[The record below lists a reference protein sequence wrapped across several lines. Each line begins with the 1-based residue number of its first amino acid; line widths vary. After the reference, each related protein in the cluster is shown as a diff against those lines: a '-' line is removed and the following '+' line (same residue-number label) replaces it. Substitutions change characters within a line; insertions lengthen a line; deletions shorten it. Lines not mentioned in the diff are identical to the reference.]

1 MYNYTDMK
9 RILSTISIFACGLLL
24 LGCTDFLDVKKY
36 HEAKTWET
44 EDDITKAIAALYSF
58 TSNNSEGVT
67 GRGIAW
73 FECCSDNMTV
83 GRPQAEAEQIR
94 NFQMSPSNGRDV
106 KTTWKEMYET
116 NAKANNLI
124 KVVPTMSQLSPAFKT
139 KATGIAYFFRGL
151 AMLWIAPYY
160 GDGGINGGIP
170 IILDTTE
177 PAAMDSPR
185 PASVVMNYEQIIKDM
200 REAGER
206 LPLFS
211 ELPAEQYG
219 YPHKAAAWAFAAR
232 AALYAAQYDASYY
245 DVVIEMCDKVMA
257 LSGKD
262 KRELFDD
269 GTPDAFANLWRR
281 EQNFGSEYLF
291 SLLGSSVDGPK
302 YHGMLFQNGGWKLYN
317 TWGYF
322 QPTLGLWEAFESG
335 DIRRDATILYPG
347 QHVKFV
353 GQDVIFGGY
362 GLKNGSSFNYDI
374 SSDTGL
380 TCRKFLSPWEGADCI
395 GKEVNSNGDNA
406 SNTLGTSLIRFADV
420 LLMKAEA
427 LIWKNGE
434 GDAEAKALLNRIRKR
449 ARLPENSPATKAE
462 LKNQR
467 RCELAFEFMPARH
480 LDMVRWGD
488 AKTEYAKPTR
498 RANSHWDAATQTVVI
513 DAPSNY
519 DNGRTF
525 NPEINQV
532 FPIPVTA
539 FNGSVNLVQNKGY

>member
-1 MYNYTDMK
+1 MK
-9 RILSTISIFACGLLL
+9 KILLTISMFAVGLLVS
-24 LGCTDFLDVKKY
+24 GCADFLDVKKY
-36 HEAKTWET
+36 HEPKGWET
-44 EDDITKAIAALYSF
+44 EEDINKAIAALYSF

-73 FECCSDNMTV
+73 FECCSDNVTV

-94 NFQMSPSNGRDV
+94 NFQMTPGNGRDV
-106 KTTWKEMYET
+106 KTTWKSMYEV
-116 NAKANNLI
+116 NAKANNII
-124 KVVPTMSQLSPAFKT
+124 KVVPTMDLNGAFKT

-177 PAAMDSPR
+177 PADMDKPR
-185 PASVVMNYEQIIKDM
+185 PASVVMNYAQIIKDM
-200 REAGER
+200 REAGNR

-232 AALYAAQYDASYY
+232 AALYAAQYDPAYY

-269 GTPDAFANLWRR
+269 GTKDAFANLWRR

-291 SLLGSSVDGPK
+291 SLLGSAVDGPK
-302 YHGMLFQNGGWKLYN
+302 YHGMSFHNGGWNLYN
-317 TWGYF
+317 TWGYY
-322 QPTLGLWEAFESG
+322 QPTLGLWEAYESG

-347 QHVKFV
+347 QTMQFV
-353 GQDVIFGGY
+353 GETVVYGGQ
-362 GLKNGSSFNYDI
+362 GKRWGSDFLYSI
-374 SSDTGL
+374 SSDTGM
-380 TCRKFLSPWEGADCI
+380 TFRKFMSPWEKANCKGN
-395 GKEVNSNGDNA
+395 EVNSNGDNA
-406 SNTLGTSLIRFADV
+406 SNTLGTCLIRFADV

-427 LIWKNGE
+427 LIWTKGE
-434 GDAEAKALLNRIRKR
+434 GNAEAKALLNRLRKR
-449 ARLPENSPATKAE
+449 ARLPETSPATKAE

-498 RANSHWDAATQTVVI
+498 RANSHWDATAKQVVI
-513 DAPSNY
+513 DPPTNY

-525 NPEINQV
+525 DPEINQV

-539 FNGSVNLVQNKGY
+539 FNGSVGLVQNKGY

>member
-1 MYNYTDMK
+1 MK
-9 RILSTISIFACGLLL
+9 KTLLFIGIFVCGLLVT
-24 LGCTDFLDVKKY
+24 GCSDFLDVKKY
-36 HEAKTWET
+36 HESKTWESE
-44 EDDITKAIAALYSF
+44 EDVDKAIVALYSF

-73 FECCSDNMTV
+73 FECCSDNVTV
-83 GRPQAEAEQIR
+83 GRSQAEAEQIR
-94 NFQMSPSNGRDV
+94 TFRMTPSNGRDV
-106 KTTWKEMYET
+106 KTTWKVMYEV
-116 NAKANNLI
+116 NAKANNII
-124 KVVPTMSQLSPAFKT
+124 KVVPTMGLNSAYKT

-151 AMLWIAPYY
+151 SMLWIAPYY

-185 PASVVMNYEQIIKDM
+185 PASVLMNYAQIIKDM
-200 REAGER
+200 REAGNR

-211 ELPAEQYG
+211 ELPPAQYG

-232 AALYAAQYDASYY
+232 AALYAAQYDPSYY

-269 GTPDAFANLWRR
+269 GTPNAFANYWRR
-281 EQNFGSEYLF
+281 EQNFSSEYLF
-291 SLLGSSVDGPK
+291 SLLGSAVDGPK
-302 YHGMLFQNGGWKLYN
+302 YHGMSFHNGGWSLYN
-317 TWGYF
+317 TWGYY
-322 QPTLGLWEAFESG
+322 QPTLGLWEAFETG

-347 QHVKFV
+347 QHMQFV
-353 GQDVIFGGY
+353 GQDVLYGGMGTRY
-362 GLKNGSSFNYDI
+362 GSSYMFNI
-374 SSDTGL
+374 SSDTGM
-380 TCRKFLSPWEGADCI
+380 TFRKFMSPWEKANCKGT
-395 GKEVNSNGDNA
+395 EVNNNGDNA
-406 SNTLGTSLIRFADV
+406 SNTLGTCLIRFADV

-434 GDAEAKALLNRIRKR
+434 GDGEAKSLLNRIRKR
-449 ARLPENSPATKAE
+449 ARLKENSMATKAE

-498 RANSHWDAATQTVVI
+498 RVNSHWDAATKTVVI
-513 DAPSNY
+513 DAPTNY

-525 NPEINQV
+525 NPEINHV

-539 FNGSVNLVQNKGY
+539 FNGSVNLKQNKY